1 MNKQE
6 TTQIITLL
14 AGNYDSIANKSQL
27 QKQMM
32 LNTWYECLKD
42 LDYKLVLG
50 AVKKTIIES
59 QYTPTIAD
67 IRKNAID
74 LTNPTEYNALEDWNE
89 CYKMISRGAYMTQEE
104 FDTYNDIC
112 KKFVGSLQQLRDYAM
127 TDCEVINTVVK
138 SNFLKQY
145 DIIKKRENQQKI
157 LPENMK
163 KEINSL
169 QNNAIK
175 MIEGNK

>member
-1 MNKQE
+1 
-6 TTQIITLL
+6 
-14 AGNYDSIANKSQL
+14 
-27 QKQMM
+27 
-32 LNTWYECLKD
+32 
-42 LDYKLVLG
+42 
-50 AVKKTIIES
+50 
-59 QYTPTIAD
+59 
-67 IRKNAID
+67 
-74 LTNPTEYNALEDWNE
+74 
-89 CYKMISRGAYMTQEE
+89 
-104 FDTYNDIC
+104 
-112 KKFVGSLQQLRDYAM
+112 M

-175 MIEGNK
+175 MIGGNK